1 MLIPFSPV
9 LTPTLCR
16 WIRNIDDLVYWSGN
30 TFAGKKFSEQTFLQ
44 HLRNKD
50 ISPFASLDVNGNL
63 LAYGEI
69 VRKINENRLHLC
81 RIIVDPQKRGQGLGK
96 RFCKLL
102 IEKPRSTGSYKRIM
116 INVLSENKPAI
127 ACYSSLGF
135 QKIGLRP
142 KARRIGNRML
152 DLVIMSKNLEQQ
164 KK

>member
-1 MLIPFSPV
+1 MLFPFSPV

-50 ISPFASLDVNGNL
+50 ISPFASLDENGNL

-81 RIIVDPQKRGQGLGK
+81 RIIVDPQKKGARPG
-96 RFCKLL
+96 
-102 IEKPRSTGSYKRIM
+102 
-116 INVLSENKPAI
+116 
-127 ACYSSLGF
+127 
-135 QKIGLRP
+135 QKIL
-142 KARRIGNRML
+142 
-152 DLVIMSKNLEQQ
+152 
-164 KK
+164 